1 MNLLHTSALAAGF
14 VVAAGAGATWS
25 PVAHAQRTPPAHPQ
39 TRVMQWIG
47 GDVQIGVSIHDADA
61 SAAQP
66 GVVVDSVEEDSP
78 AAKAGVKEDDVFT
91 QFDGERVRSA
101 RQFTRLVRETPAG
114 RQVPATVM
122 RDGRSVSLSITPEGG
137 ESPFRYMPA
146 WREFSDRL
154 RTFDVPEPPEPPEP
168 PGTPAPPAAPEP
180 PRVMRDFDLWFGP
193 SSGRLGV
200 SVEDVTPQ
208 LADYFGVKDGVLVRS
223 VAKDSAAAKAGIKAG
238 DVITSINETTVDDAS
253 DLQRALRRLDENAD
267 FSIAIVRDKKTMT
280 LKGKLEAPSITR
292 RTVV

>member
-14 VVAAGAGATWS
+14 VVAAGAGAAWA
-25 PVAHAQRTPPAHPQ
+25 PIAHAQRTPRAHAP

-47 GDVQIGVSIHDADA
+47 GDAQIGVSIHDADA
-61 SAAQP
+61 SAQP

-78 AAKAGVKEDDVFT
+78 AARAGVKEGDVFT

-101 RQFTRLVRETPAG
+101 RQFTRLVRETVAG

-122 RDGRSVSLSITPEGG
+122 RDGRSVSVSITPEGG
-137 ESPFRYMPA
+137 ESAFRYAPA
-146 WREFSDRL
+146 WRELGDRL
-154 RTFDVPEPPEPPEP
+154 RSFDFPEPPAPPEPPD
-168 PGTPAPPAAPEP
+168 TPAPPAPPAP
-180 PRVMRDFDLWFGP
+180 PRVLRDFDLWFGP

-223 VAKDSAAAKAGIKAG
+223 VTKDSAAAKAGIKAG
-238 DVITSINETTVDDAS
+238 DVITSLNGTTVEDAS
-253 DLQRALRRLDENAD
+253 ALRRSLRRLDEHAD

-280 LKGKLEAPSITR
+280 LKGKLEPRSMTR
-292 RTVV
+292 RAIV

>member
-14 VVAAGAGATWS
+14 VVAAGAGAAWS
-25 PVAHAQRTPPAHPQ
+25 PVAHAQRTPRPHAQ

-47 GDVQIGVSIHDADA
+47 GEVQIGVSIHDADA
-61 SAAQP
+61 GAAQP

-78 AAKAGVKEDDVFT
+78 AAKAGVKEGDVFT

-137 ESPFRYMPA
+137 ESAFRYAPA
-146 WREFSDRL
+146 WRELGDRL
-154 RTFDVPEPPEPPEP
+154 RSFDFPEPPEAPEPPATPAPPEP
-168 PGTPAPPAAPEP
+168 PAP
-180 PRVMRDFDLWFGP
+180 PRVLRDFDLWFGP

-208 LADYFGVKDGVLVRS
+208 LAEYFGVKDGVLVRS
-223 VAKDSAAAKAGIKAG
+223 VTKDSVAAKAGIKAG
-238 DVITSINETTVDDAS
+238 DVITSINETTVENAS
-253 DLQRALRRLDENAD
+253 ELRRALRRLDDNAE

-280 LKGKLEAPSITR
+280 LKGKLEARSTTR
-292 RTVV
+292 RTVA